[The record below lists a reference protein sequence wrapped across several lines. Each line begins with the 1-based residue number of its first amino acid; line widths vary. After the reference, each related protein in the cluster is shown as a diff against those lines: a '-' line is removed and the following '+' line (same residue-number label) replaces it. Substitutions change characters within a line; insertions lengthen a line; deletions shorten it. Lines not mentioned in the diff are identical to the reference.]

1 MYKRF
6 IDLLRMLSDEMEMK
20 DDYMKEILL
29 QVSSGNIDLYRVNDE
44 LLMLEKSSLIEP
56 EEIDFLKSV
65 LVYLF
70 MKNTELDVEDIYA
83 IVFGNGKRINWQ

>member
-1 MYKRF
+1 MYKKF
-6 IDLLRMLSDEMEMK
+6 IELLRMLTDEMEMK

-29 QVSSGNIDLYRVNDE
+29 QVNSGNIDLYRVNDE